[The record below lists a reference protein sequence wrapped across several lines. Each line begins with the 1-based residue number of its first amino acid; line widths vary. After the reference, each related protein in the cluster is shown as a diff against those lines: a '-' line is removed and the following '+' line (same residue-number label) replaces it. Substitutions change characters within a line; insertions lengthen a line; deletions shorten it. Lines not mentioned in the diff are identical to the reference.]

1 MIFVDVDNWDYLTEL
16 VGSGDDVLHLGR
28 INRVSDRG
36 VEEGSITPSLREG

>member
-1 MIFVDVDNWDYLTEL
+1 MIFVGVDNWDYLTEL
-16 VGSGDDVLHLGR
+16 VGSGDDALHLAR

>member
-1 MIFVDVDNWDYLTEL
+1 MIFVDVDNWDYLTEI
-16 VGSGDDVLHLGR
+16 VGSGDLAR